1 MWRKREPE
9 RERESVFKSPPCYTP
24 FSRVVRP
31 ECLVAADAS
40 AMKASVAPGE
50 KLAGPRNKE
59 GIKFVSAFGST
70 HTFAAE
76 LIELVHTP
84 VQMMAILKLTLA
96 KKMTSDPHPSIAP
109 ALEAERRMNARG

>member
-1 MWRKREPE
+1 MDQYVEKKGA
-9 RERESVFKSPPCYTP
+9 RESQFLSPRATP

-31 ECLVAADAS
+31 SVWLLRMRIRTCDESVGGARR
-40 AMKASVAPGE
+40 KAG
-50 KLAGPRNKE
+50 AGPRNKE

-84 VQMMAILKLTLA
+84 VQMAILKLTLA
-96 KKMTSDPHPSIAP
+96 EKNGESDPHPSP
-109 ALEAERRMNARG
+109 PLGAERRMNG

>member
-1 MWRKREPE
+1 
-9 RERESVFKSPPCYTP
+9 
-24 FSRVVRP
+24 
-31 ECLVAADAS
+31 LVAAD

-84 VQMMAILKLTLA
+84 AVQMMAILKLTLA
-96 KKMTSDPHPSIAP
+96 EKMTSYPRIHPSIAP
-109 ALEAERRMNARG
+109 ALKKQKGV